1 MLVFCVVLCT
11 LVVAR
16 LVRGRERE
24 SMSIDSVPYSVYVGR
39 GRVDVFAGSRHVAQ
53 AVEVAGGCYFACC
66 SEAGRWFGY
75 EWERV
80 TLADWAARWSG
91 HVA

>member
-1 MLVFCVVLCT
+1 MSMDT
-11 LVVAR
+11 
-16 LVRGRERE
+16 VRYF
-24 SMSIDSVPYSVYVGR
+24 VHVGR
-39 GRVDVFAGSRHVAQ
+39 GRVDVFRAGRRVAQ

-91 HVA
+91 DVA